1 MIPGVSL
8 FVFKSKVTKNGEVK
22 IYIRFTKNRRCSYIC
37 TNISVPM
44 KCWDFRHQRLRPS
57 YKLANPTNMLLERKM
72 SEIRE
77 QLMIKALHSKHI
89 THRQAKSLAIKKSE
103 LSFFAIADA
112 YVDQIT
118 KAGQVGSADKIRSI
132 FTKFEHYLGNR
143 NITLY
148 EIDETVLIEY
158 QAYLKNK
165 LGNSVTTIHT
175 NLKSIRRVFS
185 IAVEKGI
192 IGIESD
198 PFKKIKLRSEKS
210 IRPFLTEEETKSL
223 IDLKLEQGS
232 SLERSRDV
240 FVWTILS
247 GGMRISDV
255 LLLRK
260 KHIDGQFITT
270 RIKKTGVPHRIKMP
284 PKALEILEKYSASIP
299 GGDGYVFQMV
309 PESIFNADANSIDKA
324 VCTATAN
331 YNRDLKKLAKMVG
344 IDKSLSSHIARISF
358 ITMAVASGIDMTTV
372 KNIAGHADLEMTA
385 HYSKYVD
392 NQGNAALERLEKNI
406 FQN

>member
-1 MIPGVSL
+1 
-8 FVFKSKVTKNGEVK
+8 
-22 IYIRFTKNRRCSYIC
+22 
-37 TNISVPM
+37 
-44 KCWDFRHQRLRPS
+44 
-57 YKLANPTNMLLERKM
+57 MLLERKM

-112 YVDQIT
+112 YVDQIA

-198 PFKKIKLRSEKS
+198 PFKKIKLKSEKS
-210 IRPFLTEEETKSL
+210 IRPFLSEEEIKSL
-223 IDLKLEQGS
+223 TVLQLEPGS
-232 SLERSRDV
+232 NLERSRDI
-240 FVWTILS
+240 FIWTILS

-260 KHIDGQFITT
+260 RHIDGDFITT
-270 RIKKTGVPHRIKMP
+270 RIKKTGLPHRIKMP
-284 PKALEILEKYSASIP
+284 PKAQAILKKYISSIKMQ
-299 GGDGYVFQMV
+299 DGYVFQLL
-309 PESIFNADANSIDKA
+309 PEHVHTGAPEHLDKA
-324 VCTATAN
+324 VCTATAL
-331 YNRDLKKLAKMVG
+331 YNKDLKRLASMAG
-344 IDKSLSSHIARISF
+344 INKKISSHIARISF
-358 ITMAVASGIDMTTV
+358 ITLSVSNGIDLTTV
-372 KNIAGHADLEMTA
+372 RSVAGHSDLEMTA

-392 NQGNAALERLEKNI
+392 NQGNKALETLEKNI
-406 FQN
+406 FK